1 MSQCNAEMIP
11 PWDQYTNED
20 YGCRCI
26 VQPMFADKLESK
38 QVIAMTEQIL
48 GWLRGREILRQPRQN
63 VPYL

>member
-1 MSQCNAEMIP
+1 
-11 PWDQYTNED
+11 
-20 YGCRCI
+20 
-26 VQPMFADKLESK
+26 MFADKLESK